1 MKKDI
6 IKAEA
11 WWLVVG
17 ETTRVVPAGVVKV

>member
-1 MKKDI
+1 MEKDI

-17 ETTRVVPAGVVKV
+17 ETTRVVPASVVKV